1 MDQTNPGQQSPHKDK
16 SLLKQLED
24 FLQLHLVTK
33 APYTLS
39 PKVKEFIVK
48 FTPWAAVIVFVL
60 TLPLVLGALGLGLL
74 YSPFLLLGGMHGYST
89 NILSLLLFAVTIVLE
104 LMAIPGLFKR
114 QMGAWNLMYYAVL
127 IRTIADLL
135 QFQVVSALLA
145 VVSLYLLFQVR
156 SYYK

>member
-1 MDQTNPGQQSPHKDK
+1 MDQPNPPKDK

-33 APYTLS
+33 APYTLT
-39 PKVKEFIVK
+39 PKTKELIVQ
-48 FTPWAAVIVFVL
+48 FTPWATVVVFVL
-60 TLPLVLGALGLGLL
+60 TLPLVLGALGLSLFL
-74 YSPFLLLGGMHGYST
+74 SPFLFVGGMHGYST

-127 IRTIADLL
+127 IRAVADLL
-135 QFQVVSALLA
+135 RFDVVSALLA